1 MSECVSVCVC
11 VSYLITYCVVVCAAA
26 GCVLDRLG
34 TALGVRI
41 LLDGLGG
48 GEYSSAVVQ

>member
-1 MSECVSVCVC
+1 MS
-11 VSYLITYCVVVCAAA
+11 VSYFITNCVVVVVCAAA

-34 TALGVRI
+34 AALGVRI

-48 GEYSSAVVQ
+48 GEYSSTVVQ